1 MATYLL
7 NTVQI
12 LSKYYQ
18 NIAII
23 LNKQAGA
30 ELGQAKV
37 KGEVVVEI
45 RSSSCSV
52 APRLAWRKVL

>member
-18 NIAII
+18 NNAII

-30 ELGQAKV
+30 ELGQAQV

-45 RSSSCSV
+45 RSPSCS
-52 APRLAWRKVL
+52 

>member
-30 ELGQAKV
+30 ELGQDQV

-45 RSSSCSV
+45 RSPSCS
-52 APRLAWRKVL
+52 